1 MFENFPKGGLGGPE
15 WGLWKNFL
23 IRAFHFMRRVRICSW
38 SAFQNFSGVSLGGG
52 PGTFSRSGPSLLCA
66 GCVLERG
73 LRLRFSQMGVWEGL
87 GMALPN
93 QGLHFYAQVA
103 YLGGLALE
111 NFPKGGLGGP
121 GMGGPGKISSSGPSI
136 FCAGCV
142 FAWGLHFRFF
152 PG

>member
-1 MFENFPKGGLGGPE
+1 
-15 WGLWKNFL
+15 
-23 IRAFHFMRRVRICSW
+23 MR
-38 SAFQNFSGVSLGGG
+38 
-52 PGTFSRSGPSLLCA
+52 
-66 GCVLERG
+66 
-73 LRLRFSQMGVWEGL
+73 VWEGL

-103 YLGGLALE
+103 DLGGRALE

-152 PG
+152 PRLVWEGALGHFPDHGPDFYAQGAHLRASWDKN